1 MEYGEIF
8 HVQVP
13 NSRERRNFFEDLI
26 LNQAA
31 KAPAS
36 KKKAVLNALEVL
48 PVAPPP
54 TPRQLTE
61 EETQRLAEQDEG
73 TFRELRLFLRDVTN
87 RLSQDKR
94 FKAFTKPVDLEEV
107 PDYAEVIKQPMDLST
122 VLSKIDRHQY
132 ETVKEFLYDVDLIWQ
147 NALEYNPDRDP
158 SDRQIRHRACALKDS
173 VHAIIKDELDE
184 DFEKICEDSKAS
196 RSARGC
202 TTVQFAP
209 SFYNVLPKLSKSPAE
224 AKTTERT
231 PQSEPAQST
240 AAAYPNT
247 SASFVTTP
255 KHTAQ
260 KKRRRKSRWSSGFIA
275 KKRSSCSPHTSRDD
289 AHLESEEEDG
299 DDEEEEVEKR
309 GAAECEKR
317 TEGDEDPMMVDGESG
332 PAPAQEGSLGPTENE
347 EDSQQGR
354 EEKSPAAEDKVIL
367 YGSGKPEDDDQIE
380 KESVDKDQS
389 GQSEEIKVLKGGN
402 QTSESIPVNTN
413 KDSHTVT
420 EGDTQGPSNTEEG
433 AETKG
438 QELTETRTEKCRAV
452 TQTDDSNKVVTVEE
466 AEQNSPAEPM
476 EVEAANTSTTDV
488 SAAHRGEEDTDKER
502 SVRPV
507 TRALKDAVQLQQQ
520 QQQQKVD
527 VDKALQILE
536 QETPPLVVDRDGL
549 KELLERVVTKT
560 ESYEVY
566 KLEKLYALLCQSIYR
581 HRRDYNKTLLIQEL
595 EREIAD
601 FC

>member
-1 MEYGEIF
+1 MSESRFKDINQYGEEGQKNI
-8 HVQVP
+8 VLIY
-13 NSRERRNFFEDLI
+13 FF
-26 LNQAA
+26 
-31 KAPAS
+31 
-36 KKKAVLNALEVL
+36 
-48 PVAPPP
+48 
-54 TPRQLTE
+54 TT
-61 EETQRLAEQDEG
+61 T
-73 TFRELRLFLRDVTN
+73 
-87 RLSQDKR
+87 
-94 FKAFTKPVDLEEV
+94 
-107 PDYAEVIKQPMDLST
+107 
-122 VLSKIDRHQY
+122 
-132 ETVKEFLYDVDLIWQ
+132 
-147 NALEYNPDRDP
+147 
-158 SDRQIRHRACALKDS
+158 
-173 VHAIIKDELDE
+173 
-184 DFEKICEDSKAS
+184 
-196 RSARGC
+196 GC

-224 AKTTERT
+224 AKTTEKT

-240 AAAYPNT
+240 AAAYPNS

-275 KKRSSCSPHTSRDD
+275 KRRSSCSPHTSRDD

-299 DDEEEEVEKR
+299 DDDEEEEEVEKR
-309 GAAECEKR
+309 GAAECEKM
-317 TEGDEDPMMVDGESG
+317 TEGDENPMMVDGESG
-332 PAPAQEGSLGPTENE
+332 PAPAQEGSLEPTENE
-347 EDSQQGR
+347 QDSQQGR

-367 YGSGKPEDDDQIE
+367 CGSGKPEDDDQIE

-389 GQSEEIKVLKGGN
+389 GQSEEIKVLKGEN
-402 QTSESIPVNTN
+402 QTSESIIVDTN

-452 TQTDDSNKVVTVEE
+452 TQTDDSNKVVTVVE

-476 EVEAANTSTTDV
+476 EEAANTSTTDV

-507 TRALKDAVQLQQQ
+507 TPALKNAVL

-527 VDKALQILE
+527 VNKALQILE

-595 EREIAD
+595 EREIAG

>member
-1 MEYGEIF
+1 
-8 HVQVP
+8 
-13 NSRERRNFFEDLI
+13 
-26 LNQAA
+26 
-31 KAPAS
+31 
-36 KKKAVLNALEVL
+36 
-48 PVAPPP
+48 
-54 TPRQLTE
+54 
-61 EETQRLAEQDEG
+61 
-73 TFRELRLFLRDVTN
+73 
-87 RLSQDKR
+87 
-94 FKAFTKPVDLEEV
+94 
-107 PDYAEVIKQPMDLST
+107 
-122 VLSKIDRHQY
+122 
-132 ETVKEFLYDVDLIWQ
+132 
-147 NALEYNPDRDP
+147 
-158 SDRQIRHRACALKDS
+158 
-173 VHAIIKDELDE
+173 
-184 DFEKICEDSKAS
+184 
-196 RSARGC
+196 
-202 TTVQFAP
+202 
-209 SFYNVLPKLSKSPAE
+209 
-224 AKTTERT
+224 
-231 PQSEPAQST
+231 
-240 AAAYPNT
+240 
-247 SASFVTTP
+247 
-255 KHTAQ
+255 
-260 KKRRRKSRWSSGFIA
+260 
-275 KKRSSCSPHTSRDD
+275 
-289 AHLESEEEDG
+289 
-299 DDEEEEVEKR
+299 
-309 GAAECEKR
+309 
-317 TEGDEDPMMVDGESG
+317 MVDGESG
-332 PAPAQEGSLGPTENE
+332 PAPAQEGSLGPTQKE

-367 YGSGKPEDDDQIE
+367 CGSGKPEDDDQIE

-389 GQSEEIKVLKGGN
+389 GQSEENKVLKGGN
-402 QTSESIPVNTN
+402 RTSESIPVNTN

-466 AEQNSPAEPM
+466 AEQNCPAEPM
-476 EVEAANTSTTDV
+476 EEEAANTSTTDV
-488 SAAHRGEEDTDKER
+488 SAAHRGEEDTDKEW

-507 TRALKDAVQLQQQ
+507 TRALKNAV